1 MVVRDVPI
9 QSAATLGRA
18 DFGISDLERL
28 PHFPPLKV
36 CGCYFNDITKT
47 FKDGRAPPPPRCKA
61 RLQRDEQVCRGCRQ
75 KGGGVNNHL
84 KYLRQSYQNVPEK
97 KQHVHCE

>member
-1 MVVRDVPI
+1 MVRDVPI

-47 FKDGRAPPPPRCKA
+47 FKDGRAPPPPVVKHVYNGMSKSAEGVVKR
-61 RLQRDEQVCRGCRQ
+61 
-75 KGGGVNNHL
+75 GGG
-84 KYLRQSYQNVPEK
+84 
-97 KQHVHCE
+97 